1 MLRSGQS
8 QRRENVAKLAWN
20 VVVFSVGGVKLAARS
35 EEVGGVSPWTE
46 TVAVPSRTPYVH
58 GLLKRENEVLPIYDL
73 GSQLNAPAQGDPL
86 LCLVAR
92 HVDGP
97 MAICIDAEVPTLHTV
112 AAGEV
117 RPSTRQDLDTL
128 GTFSA
133 DGEDIPIVAL
143 RRLGRMEQ
151 LAA

>member
-35 EEVGGVSPWTE
+35 EEVGGVSPWAE
-46 TVAVPSRTPYVH
+46 TVAVPSRTPHVH
-58 GLLKRENEVLPIYDL
+58 GLLKREKDVLPIYDL
-73 GSQLNAPAQGDPL
+73 GEQLQTSAHGEPL

-92 HVDGP
+92 HIDGP
-97 MAICIDAEVPTLHTV
+97 MAICIDSEVPSLQTV
-112 AAGEV
+112 AAGDV
-117 RPSTRQDLDTL
+117 RPSTRKDLDTL
-128 GTFSA
+128 GTFAA

-143 RRLGRMEQ
+143 RRLGRTEQ
-151 LAA
+151 QAA